1 MLNVSLIIPTCNRS
15 TSLQRLLQSI
25 DTLLV
30 PSAVCAE
37 IIVVDNG
44 SVDETP
50 RILAERSNVD
60 RIVAFYGLTETRKGK
75 ASALNRGIAAA
86 KGNVLLIVDDDVV
99 LDSQLLVR
107 HLEAHRRNGFDA
119 LQGRVLPGVDP
130 DGNPAEKTKLS
141 EYNIPYVD
149 CGEEICEIR
158 GLTGTN
164 MSFKREVIEK
174 IGGFDSRLGPGAA
187 GFSEDTEFSI
197 RIRQAGF
204 KIGYTPHAIVYH
216 ELNPERY
223 GRQYNRDVEYRKGL
237 SRSIYRN
244 DSTLFRVIPDLFANC
259 MRYCLYRLTGRTQ
272 KAYKTE
278 GRVMKCWGYLVGRI
292 QLRPKP
298 NFKV

>member
-15 TSLQRLLQSI
+15 GSLRRLLHSI
-25 DTLLV
+25 DALVV
-30 PSAVCAE
+30 PSTVYAE

-50 RILAERSNVD
+50 RILAERSSID
-60 RIVAFYGLTETRKGK
+60 RIVGFHSLMETRKGK
-75 ASALNRGIAAA
+75 ASALNCGIAAA
-86 KGNVLLIVDDDVV
+86 KGNILLIVDDDVV

-119 LQGRVLPGVDP
+119 VQGRVLPGVDP
-130 DGNPAEKTKLS
+130 DGNPAEKTRLS
-141 EYNIPYVD
+141 EYNIPCFD
-149 CGEEICEIR
+149 RGEEICEIR
-158 GLTGTN
+158 GLIGTN
-164 MSFKREVIEK
+164 ISFKREVIDK

-223 GRQYNRDVEYRKGL
+223 GRQYNLDVEYRKGL

-244 DSTLFRVIPDLFANC
+244 DPILFRVIPDLFANC
-259 MRYCLYRLTGRTQ
+259 MRYCLYRLTGKTQ

-278 GRVMKCWGYLVGRI
+278 GRVMKCWGYLMGRI

-298 NFKV
+298 KFKV

>member
-1 MLNVSLIIPTCNRS
+1 VLTVSLIIPTCNRS
-15 TSLQRLLQSI
+15 GSLRRLLHSI
-25 DTLLV
+25 DALV
-30 PSAVCAE
+30 IPSTICAE

-50 RILAERSNVD
+50 RILAEWSNVNQ
-60 RIVAFYGLTETRKGK
+60 ILAFHSLMETRKGK
-75 ASALNRGIAAA
+75 ASALNRGITAA

-99 LDSQLLVR
+99 LDSQLLIR
-107 HLEAHRRNGFDA
+107 HLEVHQRNGFDA
-119 LQGRVLPGVDP
+119 VQGRVLPGVDP
-130 DGNPAEKTKLS
+130 GGNPAEKTRLS
-141 EYNIPYVD
+141 EYNIPCVD
-149 CGEEICEIR
+149 RGEEICEIR
-158 GLTGTN
+158 GLIGTN
-164 MSFKREVIEK
+164 ISFKREVIEK

-197 RIRQAGF
+197 RIREAGF

-216 ELNPERY
+216 ELNPGRY

-244 DSTLFRVIPDLFANC
+244 EPILFRVIPDLFANC
-259 MRYCLYRLTGRTQ
+259 MRYCLYRVTRRAQ

-278 GRVMKCWGYLVGRI
+278 GRIMKCWGYLMGRI

>member
-1 MLNVSLIIPTCNRS
+1 VLNVSLIIPTCNRS

-30 PSAVCAE
+30 PSTVCAE

-50 RILAERSNVD
+50 RILAERSNLD

-99 LDSQLLVR
+99 L
-107 HLEAHRRNGFDA
+107 EAHRRNGFDA

-149 CGEEICEIR
+149 HGREICEIW
-158 GLTGTN
+158 GLNGTN

-216 ELNPERY
+216 ELNPGRY

-278 GRVMKCWGYLVGRI
+278 GRVMKCWGYLVG